1 MTKKQKYSPNARYT
15 ENKPADDEVEL
26 VNLDINEDDADIAPV
41 PIENYLEDEAL
52 LDLIL
57 VDSEAN
63 SKEEETE
70 PQESEDEKQI
80 EDVELDVDEDNS
92 NQFSVEPVDQ
102 PDTNDLADF
111 DFLEDELIDTSDLEE
126 NDVENGDKQVLDDQ
140 VFLNKPIVES
150 DEYPEFDYA
159 ALDDMDYV
167 DPIEPVS
174 VEKSQD
180 HNVDNAAALE
190 FIKQA
195 LLNDTRFISTLT
207 KDEQAF
213 KPYIPPTPTTKRS
226 SSINTIVLVT
236 LGLIVLGLSVKV
248 LMLSTD
254 VSKLQSLTSILE
266 EDVTLLQEKK
276 QTNTPTVNQVPP
288 DSAPSSNQLVVQNP
302 QPTEHVTAP
311 VVITPP
317 IITAVDKAAATVN
330 ANKSVETV
338 VKKPK
343 LSEKIE
349 NRPVIKEATK
359 KTLPKAIA
367 TKVTLATS
375 KSAAKK
381 EYVFVPWAVNLVAFK
396 NETEAKKRSSKLIS
410 QGIPVKISSFHTTN
424 GIWYQL
430 KVDGFK
436 TRDNAESYANK
447 LRKSINLNS
456 ISVVVN

>member
-26 VNLDINEDDADIAPV
+26 VNIDINEDDADLAPV

-57 VDSEAN
+57 VDSDVN

-92 NQFSVEPVDQ
+92 NQFSIEPVDQ
-102 PDTNDLADF
+102 PDTSDLADF

-140 VFLNKPIVES
+140 VFLNEPIVES

-180 HNVDNAAALE
+180 HKVDNAAALE

-195 LLNDTRFISTLT
+195 LLNDTRFISTLI
-207 KDEQAF
+207 KDEQTF
-213 KPYIPPTPTTKRS
+213 KSYIPPTPTIKGS
-226 SSINTIVLVT
+226 SRINTIVLVT

-248 LMLSTD
+248 LMLSRD

-276 QTNTPTVNQVPP
+276 QTNTPTVNQVSPAQ
-288 DSAPSSNQLVVQNP
+288 SNNQLVVQNP
-302 QPTEHVTAP
+302 QSTGHVTVP
-311 VVITPP
+311 VGITPT
-317 IITAVDKAAATVN
+317 IITEVDKAAATVN
-330 ANKSVETV
+330 ANISVEPV
-338 VKKPK
+338 VEKPE

-359 KTLPKAIA
+359 RTLPKAIA

>member
-1 MTKKQKYSPNARYT
+1 MTKKHKYSPNARYT

-140 VFLNKPIVES
+140 VFLNEPIVES

-180 HNVDNAAALE
+180 HNVDNAVALE

-226 SSINTIVLVT
+226 SRINTIVLVT

-248 LMLSTD
+248 LMLSRD

-276 QTNTPTVNQVPP
+276 QTNTPTVNQVSPAQ
-288 DSAPSSNQLVVQNP
+288 SNNQLVVQNP
-302 QPTEHVTAP
+302 QSTGHVTVP
-311 VVITPP
+311 VGITPT
-317 IITAVDKAAATVN
+317 IITEVDKAAATVN
-330 ANKSVETV
+330 ANISVEPV
-338 VKKPK
+338 VEKPE

-359 KTLPKAIA
+359 RTLPKAIA